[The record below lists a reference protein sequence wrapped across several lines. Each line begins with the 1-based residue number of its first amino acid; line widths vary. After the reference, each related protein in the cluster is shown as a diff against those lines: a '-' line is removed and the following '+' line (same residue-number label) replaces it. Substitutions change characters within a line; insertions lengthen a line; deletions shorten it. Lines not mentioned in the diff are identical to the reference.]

1 MLVSGVS
8 VVCVDVIDFKL
19 SVSVVSVVCIDVI
32 VILSLS
38 VSVSVRGVWKVAARW
53 MKVESGEGRSGL
65 EVIGAL
71 LIG

>member
-1 MLVSGVS
+1 MASAVTYKNLERFLHKYIYMLVN
-8 VVCVDVIDFKL
+8 
-19 SVSVVSVVCIDVI
+19 VVSVVCADVI

-38 VSVSVRGVWKVAARW
+38 VSVWGVWKVAACW
-53 MKVESGEGRSGL
+53 TKVETGEGRSGL

>member
-38 VSVSVRGVWKVAARW
+38 VSVRGVWKVAARW
-53 MKVESGEGRSGL
+53 TKVES
-65 EVIGAL
+65 
-71 LIG
+71 

>member
-19 SVSVVSVVCIDVI
+19 SVSVVSVVGIDVI
-32 VILSLS
+32 VILSLR
-38 VSVSVRGVWKVAARW
+38 VSVREVWKVAARW

>member
-1 MLVSGVS
+1 MVA
-8 VVCVDVIDFKL
+8 VVF
-19 SVSVVSVVCIDVI
+19 IDVI

-38 VSVSVRGVWKVAARW
+38 ASVRGVWKVAARW
-53 MKVESGEGRSGL
+53 MRVESGEGRSGL

>member
-1 MLVSGVS
+1 MR
-8 VVCVDVIDFKL
+8 VVAVVFIDIF
-19 SVSVVSVVCIDVI
+19 

-38 VSVSVRGVWKVAARW
+38 VSVREVWKVAARW
-53 MKVESGEGRSGL
+53 MRVESGEGRSGL

>member
-1 MLVSGVS
+1 MLVN
-8 VVCVDVIDFKL
+8 
-19 SVSVVSVVCIDVI
+19 VVSVVCADVI

-38 VSVSVRGVWKVAARW
+38 VSVWGVWKVAACW
-53 MKVESGEGRSGL
+53 TKVETGEGRSGL

>member
-1 MLVSGVS
+1 MR
-8 VVCVDVIDFKL
+8 VVAVVFIDIF
-19 SVSVVSVVCIDVI
+19 
-32 VILSLS
+32 VILSL
-38 VSVSVRGVWKVAARW
+38 SVSVRGVWKVAARW

>member
-1 MLVSGVS
+1 M
-8 VVCVDVIDFKL
+8 
-19 SVSVVSVVCIDVI
+19 SVVSVVFVL
-32 VILSLS
+32 ILLISSLS
-38 VSVSVRGVWKVAARW
+38 VSVREVCKVAARW